1 MVDKVH
7 TFRAPITLCWAQL
20 WAFELVGWPRLCRL
34 VQTSGRGKRMGVPG
48 EPPAS
53 TRVEPTVGDA
63 NVSAWIPVRIKARDH
78 SRYESAGEIELAKL
92 PSIYTDS
99 DELSDVLGASCEPTQ
114 KFSSIFYIQRIVS
127 AANIPMCCF
136 FAN

>member
-1 MVDKVH
+1 M
-7 TFRAPITLCWAQL
+7 
-20 WAFELVGWPRLCRL
+20 
-34 VQTSGRGKRMGVPG
+34 PG

-53 TRVEPTVGDA
+53 TRVEPPWATQTFRLD
-63 NVSAWIPVRIKARDH
+63 SVRIKARDH
-78 SRYESAGEIELAKL
+78 SRYESAGEIDLAKL

-99 DELSDVLGASCEPTQ
+99 DELGDVLGASCEPTQ

-127 AANIPMCCF
+127 AANIPTCCF